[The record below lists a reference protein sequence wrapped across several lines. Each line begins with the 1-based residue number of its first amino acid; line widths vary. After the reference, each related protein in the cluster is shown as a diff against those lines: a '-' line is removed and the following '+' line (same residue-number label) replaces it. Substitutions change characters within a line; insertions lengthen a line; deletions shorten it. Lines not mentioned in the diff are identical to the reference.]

1 MAPVDEAMEQRL
13 ARLEAAAGIAR
24 ANAMVTV
31 AQLCADYLVYMQPPR
46 SRIGGFTSTKARLN
60 AICRR
65 LGTRGL
71 LDVTYTDADRY
82 VAARIHH
89 DGVSRSTA
97 GQDLLAL
104 SSALKWAVRR
114 RLIPYNSLV
123 GYEFDLQKTTR
134 ERVFTEPE
142 IRAMLS
148 AANRLGHMQIFAAI
162 AVMHWTS
169 IRPKELIKTPYP
181 HVDFAQGWIRVLP
194 SIDKM
199 ERGRMATLMP
209 EGAAA
214 LRELPRKGT
223 AWLFESSINPT
234 RPMSYATLNRQW
246 HDVVDVAEIAPN
258 ENGECAEL
266 YSMRH
271 TLATKLAIDYGLG
284 PYELCAYMGWKN
296 VAQAM
301 TYIKAQ
307 ERQLLATS
315 AKLQAAR
322 RDAHTRNP
330 VSDSSR
336 QLTHMAP
343 EIAPKGQK

>member
-1 MAPVDEAMEQRL
+1 MERRL
-13 ARLEAAAGIAR
+13 ARLEAAAGIVHAT
-24 ANAMVTV
+24 ASTTV

-46 SRIGGFTSTKARLN
+46 CRQGGYVSTKARLN

-65 LGTRGL
+65 LGGHGL
-71 LDVTYTDADRY
+71 LEVTYADADRY
-82 VAARIHH
+82 VAARVHK

-97 GQDLLAL
+97 GQELLAL
-104 SSALKWAVRR
+104 SSALKWAARR

-123 GYEFDLQKTTR
+123 GYEFDLQKSTR
-134 ERVFTEPE
+134 DRVFTEPE

-148 AANRLGHMQIFAAI
+148 AAKRIGHVQIFAAV

-181 HVDFAQGWIRVLP
+181 HVDFVQGWIRVLP

-199 ERGRMATLMP
+199 DRGRMATLMP

-214 LRELPRKGT
+214 LRQLPRKGT
-223 AWLFESSINPT
+223 NFLFESPMHPS

-246 HDVVDVAEIAPN
+246 HDVVDVAQIQPN

-296 VAQAM
+296 AQQAM
-301 TYIKAQ
+301 TYVKAQ

-322 RDAHTRNP
+322 SDAHTRNP
-330 VSDSSR
+330 VSPSSL
-336 QLTHMAP
+336 QQTHI
-343 EIAPKGQK
+343 ETSITPKGQK